1 MDNISITAIIL
12 QTQTNV
18 KIRRTTVMLTPSVT
32 TLLVLS
38 TVLVLKDIQE
48 MVWIATVLLMLVLLM
63 YERPH
68 DGFFSNSNISFGYML
83 LVERLNLIVLNL
95 KYLLLILSANRTLN
109 ARMHMHHCDVSF
121 VNERIVPEQ

>member
-1 MDNISITAIIL
+1 MSITAIIL

-63 YERPH
+63 YEHPH
-68 DGFFSNSNISFGYML
+68 DGFRF
-83 LVERLNLIVLNL
+83 
-95 KYLLLILSANRTLN
+95 KYIIWLHVAS
-109 ARMHMHHCDVSF
+109 
-121 VNERIVPEQ
+121 